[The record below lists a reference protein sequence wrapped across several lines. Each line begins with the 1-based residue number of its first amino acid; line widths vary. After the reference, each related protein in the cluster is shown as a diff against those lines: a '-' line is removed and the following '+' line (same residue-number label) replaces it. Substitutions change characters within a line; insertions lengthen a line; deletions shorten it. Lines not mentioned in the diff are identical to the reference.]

1 MKNFI
6 IIILGFVVFASCG
19 KSNKDKSFSL
29 LQKWIGKEL
38 SLPARSVFTIQG
50 KDTVEYPIQNAYKI
64 LTYIDSTGCTSCK
77 LKLAEWEKF
86 ITVVDSIRPHTVQFL
101 FFLCPKNGMEI
112 YQTLRVERFKH
123 PICIDEGDNLNKLNH
138 FPADMAFQTF
148 LLDNDNRVVAMGN
161 PIHNLKVRELYLKII
176 QGREVKSD
184 DEDNVVQTIVDVD
197 KVSTSMGNF
206 DWQKEQKVTFI
217 MKNVGDKLL
226 AIEGV
231 DTSCGCISVEY
242 SKEPVRPGMDL
253 NLSIIYKAEHPE
265 HFSKTVRIHCNSES
279 SPIILTVSGN
289 AQ

>member
-50 KDTVEYPIQNAYKI
+50 KDTVEYPIQNTYKI

-148 LLDNDNRVVAMGN
+148 LLNSDNKVLAIGN
-161 PIHNLKVRELYLKII
+161 LINPKVKELYLKII
-176 QGREVKSD
+176 QSEKIGRK
-184 DEDNVVQTIVDVD
+184 DES
-197 KVSTSMGNF
+197 KVTRTKADIGRTLVPLGKF
-206 DWQKEQKVTFI
+206 DWRKEQKAVFVL
-217 MKNVGDKLL
+217 KNTGDKPLV
-226 AIEGV
+226 IQDV
-231 DTSCGCISVEY
+231 VTSCGCTSAEY
-242 SKEPVRPGMDL
+242 FKKPVRPNDSL
-253 NLSIIYKAEHPE
+253 ELCVTYKAEHPE
-265 HFSKTVRIHCNSES
+265 HFDKTITVYCNTAS
-279 SPIILTVSGN
+279 SPIVLRIIGT